1 MRAFPWLVVGTVVLA
16 CSGDDARSR
25 RMTTPPNADAEGG
38 GGGVSGSAPVAP
50 APPSAPTVAAL
61 SEEMGRPW
69 FADGDGKVAAERFAL
84 EDWAAAADGFT
95 KLEARLPATDA
106 AMRGRAAL
114 LAALANAR
122 LSKWSAAA
130 GGFAEARAALP
141 VLADW
146 IGYQEARARFFAH
159 QGDQAL
165 ALARAVSPDSI
176 AGADAELL
184 VGDLIRGQGDHAAIA
199 AHYRDYLTRRPSGIR
214 RSEARFRFA
223 EATVASGGPLADAI
237 AAYRAITVE
246 DPLSSWARK
255 AQDELTAH
263 DGDGVAAAAAPL
275 TATELITRGMVYFDA
290 MRNPE
295 SEADF
300 AAALARPDITP
311 AETCTAAYHRAQSLF
326 KARKRKAAAPLFDE
340 AIAAC
345 KAAGNADLEI
355 RANYQA
361 GRSYAFEKDHTT
373 AVARYQAAQKV
384 DPTHSFTDDSL
395 LREAEEYAD
404 LGADA
409 KVTAALERL
418 PRDFPA
424 GDMRAEALWRLGWR
438 AYRDGKDAKAIAYW
452 EQQIDA
458 APIDDN
464 YWAEGQA
471 QYWIGR
477 AHERRGKRDLALASW
492 QQAVELYPVSYYAM
506 LALNR
511 TREVAPDRFAALTKQ
526 ISADPAGFDPAAP
539 AFAFQPRP
547 EYATPGFARAVELIR
562 LGLGDQAE
570 AELRTLGLVAP
581 GDKKRV
587 DDPDQIEKLWAMAW
601 LYDRAGRYPTSHW
614 PTRWHILDY
623 KRRWPVGANRARWH
637 IAYPRAYY
645 DLLKTHADKNNV
657 VLEMLQAI
665 VREESAFDPLRE
677 SYANAIGLTQMI
689 FPTATR
695 FAKGT
700 GIAPTRENLR
710 DPEKNVTIGT
720 RFLGFLFQKWN
731 GFKHLVPPSY
741 NAGEGA
747 VKRMLKVR
755 GTWPAD
761 EFIEGIVDDQARNY
775 SKRVL
780 GSFFAYAW
788 IYGGAVPEMPNQ
800 IPPELLPAP

>member
-1 MRAFPWLVVGTVVLA
+1 MRIALCLVVGVAA
-16 CSGDDARSR
+16 CSGDDARSGR
-25 RMTTPPNADAEGG
+25 RTIPPADAHANP
-38 GGGVSGSAPVAP
+38 APVAP
-50 APPSAPTVAAL
+50 QPQPPPAPPVAAL
-61 SEEMGRPW
+61 SEDMGKPW
-69 FADGDGKVAAERFAL
+69 FTDPAMERFAL
-84 EDWAAAADGFT
+84 EDWAAAADGFV
-95 KLEARLPATDA
+95 KLKASLPASDP

-114 LAALANAR
+114 LAGLAQAE
-122 LSKWSAAA
+122 LGTWSAAA
-130 GGFAEARAALP
+130 ASFAEARTALP

-146 IGYQEARARFFAH
+146 IGYQEARARFFAR
-159 QGDQAL
+159 QPAEAL
-165 ALARAVSPDSI
+165 KLARAVSADSI
-176 AGADAELL
+176 SGADAELL
-184 VGDLIRGQGDHAAIA
+184 VGDLIRGKGDHAATA
-199 AHYRDYLTRRPSGIR
+199 AHYGDYLTRRPSGIR

-223 EATVASGGPLADAI
+223 EATIAAGAPKEPAI

-246 DPLSSWARK
+246 DPLSSWAKK
-255 AQDELTAH
+255 AAEALDHHGAR
-263 DGDGVAAAAAPL
+263 DPL
-275 TATELITRGMVYFDA
+275 TATELLTRGMVYFDA

-300 AAALARPDITP
+300 AAALARPEITP
-311 AETCTAAYHRAQSLF
+311 AEACTASYHRAQSLF
-326 KARKRKAAAPLFDE
+326 KARNRKAAAPRFDE

-345 KAAGNADLEI
+345 KTAGNTDLQI
-355 RANYQA
+355 RASYQA
-361 GRSYAFEKDHTT
+361 GRAYAFEKDHAT
-373 AVARYQAAQKV
+373 AVKRYQAAQV
-384 DPTHSFTDDSL
+384 IDPAHSFTDDSL
-395 LREAEEYAD
+395 LREAEEWAD
-404 LGADA
+404 LGDDA

-452 EQQIDA
+452 EQQIAA

-477 AHERRGKRDLALASW
+477 AQERRGKRALALASW
-492 QQAVELYPVSYYAM
+492 KSTVETYPVSYYAM

-511 TREVAPDRFAALTKQ
+511 IREVAPGEFAALIKQ
-526 ISADPAGFDPAAP
+526 ISTDPAGHDPAAP
-539 AFAFQPRP
+539 AFAFAPRP

-562 LGLGDQAE
+562 LGLGDPAE

-587 DDPDQIEKLWAMAW
+587 DDADRIEKLWAMAW
-601 LYDRAGRYPTSHW
+601 LYDRAGRYATSHW

-623 KRRWPVGANRARWH
+623 KRAWAVGANRARWQ
-637 IAYPRAYY
+637 IAYPRAYL
-645 DLLKTHADKNNV
+645 DLLETHADKNGV

-720 RFLGFLFQKWN
+720 RFLGFLFQKWG

-780 GSFFAYAW
+780 GSFFAYSW
-788 IYGGAVPEMPNQ
+788 IYGATVPEMPNQ
-800 IPPELLPAP
+800 IPTALLPE